1 MEFRRQELKEF
12 EIRARPA
19 VPPCVRFYGD
29 SRAEEIR
36 RYKQKRVSLGSA
48 KTNPVLSGKKPEI
61 PSTDYTTS
69 KDVFTAMTDDGRFTL

>member
-1 MEFRRQELKEF
+1 MEFCRHELKEF
-12 EIRARPA
+12 EIRARPV

-69 KDVFTAMTDDGRFTL
+69 KNVFTAMTDDGRFTL